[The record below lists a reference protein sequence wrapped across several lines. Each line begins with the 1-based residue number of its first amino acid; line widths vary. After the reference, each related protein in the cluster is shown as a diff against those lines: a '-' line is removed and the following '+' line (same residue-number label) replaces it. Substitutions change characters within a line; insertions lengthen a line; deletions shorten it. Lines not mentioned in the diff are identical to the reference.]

1 MSTIEITQEELD
13 AKIAEAVDGLRQ
25 KNEQLLGEVKKLK
38 KGRDIDPAEI
48 QALESERDELRSKL
62 TAAEK
67 AAKIATKDAE
77 TIRKQ
82 LESEASFNQRLLV
95 DNGLTEAL
103 TKNGVTNPVH
113 LKAAKALLMQGIKVE
128 LDGDNR
134 VAKMGDKPLTDAITE
149 WASGDEGKHFVAAPG
164 NAGGGAAGGGAGN
177 GGAGAAKGK
186 LDGSPAERAAYF
198 AGKYD
203 FSAT

>member
-149 WASGDEGKHFVAAPG
+149 WANGDEGRHFVAAPG

-186 LDGSPAERAAYF
+186 VDGSPAERAAYF

>member
-13 AKIAEAVDGLRQ
+13 AKIAEAVEGLRQ

-134 VAKMGDKPLTDAITE
+134 VAKMGDKLLTEAITE

-186 LDGSPAERAAYF
+186 VDGSPAERAAYF